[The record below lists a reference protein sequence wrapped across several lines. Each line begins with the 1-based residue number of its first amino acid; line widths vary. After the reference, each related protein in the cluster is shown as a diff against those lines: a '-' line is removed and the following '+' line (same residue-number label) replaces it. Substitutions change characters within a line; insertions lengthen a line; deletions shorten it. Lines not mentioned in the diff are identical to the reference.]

1 MERNL
6 NWLALLIAMI
16 LGRFGLR
23 SCSHLARYMHS
34 VAKRPYVMLD
44 TVSEVAHPV
53 GFSPV
58 DYLQKSD
65 VRTRGRGSLPFW
77 TTVRVLASESL
88 AIV

>member
-53 GFSPV
+53 GFHAWAP
-58 DYLQKSD
+58 KTTEF
-65 VRTRGRGSLPFW
+65 RRPHAGS
-77 TTVRVLASESL
+77 
-88 AIV
+88 